1 MINILQKQL
10 SMGRKSAQG
19 LAKGALYNT
28 LYYVSLM
35 LPMSMVYYF
44 IEDVLPQIAA
54 GHDIVFRYAVYA
66 VITVISL
73 ILSGFFYYKQYT
85 AVFVSTYEESE
96 ERRIRLAEKLRKLP
110 LSFFSNRD
118 LSDIT
123 NTMMEDIN
131 TLEGLQSHA
140 VPQLVGAAL
149 SSIVI
154 GIGIIIWD
162 WRMGLAVCWIMPV
175 VLIITLLSSRFQK
188 KHVQT
193 HFETKRRVSDQTQ
206 ENIEHMADIHA
217 NNQTERYMEQY
228 NALLKEE
235 EDKHKVSEMAMSIF
249 VNGGQSLLKL
259 GFATTV
265 IVGTML
271 FEQGSLSLLKYLM
284 YLVVAA
290 RGFDPVSAVV
300 YNLSYLYYGSAPQ
313 ERTREMENSQEMTG
327 RADVQFDRF
336 DIEFDHVFFEY
347 LEDTP
352 VLRDVSFVAKQGEV
366 TALIGPSGCGKSTA
380 AKLAARFY
388 DPTEGSVRIGGHDLK
403 EIDPETI
410 MTHVSMVFQDVIL
423 FDNTVYENIKLG
435 RKDATEDEVMEAA
448 RLAHCDEFVQR
459 FPDGY
464 QTMIGEN
471 GARLSGG
478 ERQRIS
484 IARALLKNTPILL
497 LDEATAFLDVENE
510 SKIQAGLSQLI
521 RGKTVLMIAHRMRT
535 IEEAD
540 HLVGLTDG
548 RVVESGAPEELMK
561 DPDGLYRKLRTLQ
574 LGEQ

>member
-1 MINILQKQL
+1 MINFLQKNL
-10 SMGRKSAQG
+10 AMGYRSAKG
-19 LAKGALYNT
+19 LAKGAIYNA
-28 LYYVSLM
+28 LYYISLM
-35 LPMSMVYYF
+35 LPMSLVYF
-44 IEDVLPQIAA
+44 FLKDVLPHIKTGQEIA
-54 GHDIVFRYAVYA
+54 FRYASYA
-66 VITVISL
+66 VITIVSL
-73 ILSGFFYYKQYT
+73 VVSGFFYYKQYT

-110 LSFFSNRD
+110 LSFFSNKD

-140 VPQLVGAAL
+140 VPQLVGAAISGL
-149 SSIVI
+149 FTA
-154 GIGIIIWD
+154 IGIIIWD
-162 WRMGLAVCWIMPV
+162 WRMGMAVCWIMPL

-188 KHVQT
+188 KHLRV

-217 NNQTERYMEQY
+217 NNQSANYMQSY

-235 EDKHKVSEMAMSIF
+235 EDMHKVSEIAMSIF

-265 IVGTML
+265 IVGAML
-271 FEQGSLSLLKYLM
+271 FEQGSLSLLKFLM
-284 YLVVAA
+284 YLVVAT
-290 RGFDPVSAVV
+290 RIYDPVGSVI
-300 YNLSYLYYGSAPQ
+300 YNLSYIYFGSAPL
-313 ERTREMENSQEMTG
+313 ERTLEMEKSRETTG
-327 RADVQFDRF
+327 RSDVQFNRF
-336 DIEFDHVFFEY
+336 DIEFENVCFEY
-347 LEDTP
+347 LEGVP
-352 VLRDVSFVAKQGEV
+352 VLHDVSFTAKQGEI

-388 DPTEGSVRIGGHDLK
+388 DPTKGSVRIGGHDLK
-403 EIDPETI
+403 ELDPETI
-410 MTHVSMVFQDVIL
+410 MTHLSMVFQDVIL

-435 RKDATEDEVMEAA
+435 RKNATEEEIMEAA
-448 RLAHCDEFVQR
+448 RLAHCDEFIR
-459 FPDGY
+459 RLPDGY

-471 GARLSGG
+471 DARLSGG

-497 LDEATAFLDVENE
+497 LDEATASLDVENE
-510 SKIQAGLSQLI
+510 SKIQAGLSELI

-540 HLVGLTDG
+540 RLVGLADG
-548 RVVESGAPEELMK
+548 RVVESGTPEELINE
-561 DPDGLYRKLRTLQ
+561 PNSLYRKLRTLQ
-574 LGEQ
+574 LGE

>member
-54 GHDIVFRYAVYA
+54 GQDIVFRYAVYA
-66 VITVISL
+66 IITVISL
-73 ILSGFFYYKQYT
+73 LLSGFFYYKQYT

-140 VPQLVGAAL
+140 IPQLVGAAL
-149 SSIVI
+149 SSVVI

-217 NNQTERYMEQY
+217 NNQTERYMKQY

-271 FEQGSLSLLKYLM
+271 FEQSSLSLLKYLM

-290 RGFDPVSAVV
+290 RVYDPVSAVV
-300 YNLSYLYYGSAPQ
+300 YNLSYFYYGSAPL
-313 ERTREMENSQEMTG
+313 ERTRELENSQEMTG
-327 RADVQFDRF
+327 RTDVQFERF

-548 RVVESGAPEELMK
+548 RVVESGAPEDLMK

>member
-1 MINILQKQL
+1 MIRLLQKHL
-10 SMGRKSAQG
+10 AMGQNSARG
-19 LAKGALYNT
+19 LAKGSIYNALYY
-28 LYYVSLM
+28 LSLM

-44 IEDVLPQIAA
+44 IEDVLPKIETGQEV
-54 GHDIVFRYAVYA
+54 VFRYVAYA
-66 VITVISL
+66 IVTVVSL
-73 ILSGFFYYKQYT
+73 ILSGFFYYKHYT

-96 ERRIRLAEKLRKLP
+96 GRRIRLAEKLRRLP

-140 VPQLVGAAL
+140 IPQLVGAAM
-149 SSIVI
+149 SSVII

-162 WRMGLAVCWIMPV
+162 WRMGLAVCWIMPI
-175 VLIITLLSSRFQK
+175 VLVITLLSSRFQK
-188 KHVQT
+188 KHIRK

-217 NNQTERYMEQY
+217 NNQTERYMKEY

-235 EDKHKVSEMAMSIF
+235 EDTHKMSEIAMSVF

-271 FEQGSLSLLKYLM
+271 FEQGSLSLLKYLI

-290 RGFDPVSAVV
+290 RVYDPVSAVV
-300 YNLSYLYYGSAPQ
+300 YNLSYIYYGSAPL
-313 ERTREMENSQEMTG
+313 ERTKELEDSREMTG
-327 RADVQFDRF
+327 RTDVKFDRF
-336 DIEFDHVFFEY
+336 DIEFDHVSFEY
-347 LEDTP
+347 IEDIP
-352 VLRDVSFVAKQGEV
+352 VLHDVSFTAKQGEI

-380 AKLAARFY
+380 AKLATRFY
-388 DPTEGSVRIGGHDLK
+388 DPTEGSVKIGGHDLK

-410 MTHVSMVFQDVIL
+410 MTHLSMVFQDVIL

-435 RKDATEDEVMEAA
+435 RKDATEEEVMEAA
-448 RLAHCDEFVQR
+448 RLAHCDEFVR
-459 FPDGY
+459 HLPDGY

-497 LDEATAFLDVENE
+497 LDEATASLDVENE
-510 SKIQAGLSQLI
+510 SKIQAGLSELI

-548 RVVESGAPEELMK
+548 RVVESGSPKDLIK
-561 DPDGLYRKLRTLQ
+561 DPKSLYRRLRTLQ

>member
-290 RGFDPVSAVV
+290 RVYDPVSAVV

>member
-1 MINILQKQL
+1 MINFLQKHFA
-10 SMGRKSAQG
+10 MGRKSAQG
-19 LAKGALYNT
+19 LARGSIYNAF
-28 LYYVSLM
+28 YFISLM
-35 LPMSMVYYF
+35 LPMSLVYHF
-44 IEDVLPQIAA
+44 LKDVLPHTQT
-54 GHDIVFRYAVYA
+54 GQDIVFRYAVYA
-66 VITVISL
+66 VIAIVSL
-73 ILSGFFYYKQYT
+73 LISGFFYYKQYT

-110 LSFFSNRD
+110 LSFFSNKD

-131 TLEGLQSHA
+131 TLESLQSHA
-140 VPQLVGAAL
+140 IPQLVGA
-149 SSIVI
+149 VI
-154 GIGIIIWD
+154 SGLFMAIGIIIWD
-162 WRMGLAVCWIMPV
+162 WRMGLAVCWVIPIV
-175 VLIITLLSSRFQK
+175 IVITLLSARFQK
-188 KHVQT
+188 KHIKV

-217 NNQTERYMEQY
+217 NNQTEKYLKEY

-235 EDKHKVSEMAMSIF
+235 EDMHKVSEIAMSIF

-259 GFATTV
+259 GFATAV

-271 FEQGSLSLLKYLM
+271 FEQGTLSLLKYLM

-290 RGFDPVSAVV
+290 RIYDPFGSVV
-300 YNLSYLYYGSAPQ
+300 YNMSYLYYGSAPL
-313 ERTREMENSQEMTG
+313 ERTLELEESKEMTG
-327 RADVQFDRF
+327 RSDVKFDSF
-336 DIEFDHVFFEY
+336 DIEFDNVSFEY
-347 LEDTP
+347 IEDIP
-352 VLRDVSFVAKQGEV
+352 VLHNVSFTAKQGEI

-388 DPTEGSVRIGGHDLK
+388 DPTEGTVKIGGHDIK

-410 MTHVSMVFQDVIL
+410 MTHLSMVFQDVIL
-423 FDNTVYENIKLG
+423 FDDTIYENIKLG
-435 RKDATEDEVMEAA
+435 KKNATEEEIMQAA
-448 RLAHCDEFVQR
+448 RLSHCDEFVR
-459 FPDGY
+459 RLPEGY

-497 LDEATAFLDVENE
+497 LDEATASLDVENE
-510 SKIQAGLSQLI
+510 SKIQAGLSELI

-548 RVVESGAPEELMK
+548 RVVEAGAPK
-561 DPDGLYRKLRTLQ
+561 DLIKEPNSLYRRLRTMQ
-574 LGEQ
+574 LGD

>member
-1 MINILQKQL
+1 
-10 SMGRKSAQG
+10 
-19 LAKGALYNT
+19 
-28 LYYVSLM
+28 
-35 LPMSMVYYF
+35 
-44 IEDVLPQIAA
+44 
-54 GHDIVFRYAVYA
+54 
-66 VITVISL
+66 
-73 ILSGFFYYKQYT
+73 
-85 AVFVSTYEESE
+85 
-96 ERRIRLAEKLRKLP
+96 
-110 LSFFSNRD
+110 
-118 LSDIT
+118 
-123 NTMMEDIN
+123 MMEDIN

-140 VPQLVGAAL
+140 IPQLVGAAL
-149 SSIVI
+149 SSVVI

-290 RGFDPVSAVV
+290 RVYDPVSAVV
-300 YNLSYLYYGSAPQ
+300 YNLSYLYYGSAPL

-327 RADVQFDRF
+327 RTDVQFDRF

-352 VLRDVSFVAKQGEV
+352 VLHDVSFVAKQGEV

>member
-1 MINILQKQL
+1 MIKFLQNNL
-10 SMGRKSAQG
+10 AMGKKSAEG
-19 LAKGALYNT
+19 LAKGAIYNA
-28 LYYVSLM
+28 LFYISLM
-35 LPMSMVYYF
+35 LPMSLVYHF
-44 IEDVLPQIAA
+44 LVDVLPHINTGQEVA
-54 GHDIVFRYAVYA
+54 FRYAVYA
-66 VITVISL
+66 FITVVSL
-73 ILSGFFYYKQYT
+73 LLSGFFYYKQYT

-110 LSFFSNRD
+110 LSFFGNKD

-131 TLEGLQSHA
+131 TLESLQSHA
-140 VPQLVGAAL
+140 VPQLVGATI
-149 SSIVI
+149 SSLITAV
-154 GIGIIIWD
+154 GIMVWD
-162 WRMGLAVCWIMPV
+162 WRLGLAVCWIIPV

-188 KHVQT
+188 KHVQA
-193 HFETKRRVSDQTQ
+193 HFETKRKVSDQTQ

-217 NNQTERYMEQY
+217 NNQTERYMEEY

-235 EDKHKVSEMAMSIF
+235 ESMHRVSEIAMSIF
-249 VNGGQSLLKL
+249 VNGGQIFLKL

-265 IVGTML
+265 IVGTLL

-290 RGFDPVSAVV
+290 RMYDPIGSVV
-300 YNLSYLYYGSAPQ
+300 YNLSYLYYGSAPL
-313 ERTREMENSQEMTG
+313 ERTREMENNREMTG
-327 RADVQFDRF
+327 RTDVQFDHF
-336 DIEFDHVFFEY
+336 DIEFDHVSFEY

-352 VLRDVSFVAKQGEV
+352 VLHDVSFTAKQGEI

-388 DPTEGSVRIGGHDLK
+388 DPTEGSVRIGGKDIK
-403 EIDPETI
+403 EIEPETI

-435 RKDATEDEVMEAA
+435 RQDATEEEVMEAA
-448 RLAHCDEFVQR
+448 RLAHCDEFIR
-459 FPDGY
+459 LLPSGY

-484 IARALLKNTPILL
+484 IARALLKNAPILL
-497 LDEATAFLDVENE
+497 LDEATASLDVENE
-510 SKIQAGLSQLI
+510 SKIQAGLSALI

-535 IEEAD
+535 VEEAD

-548 RVVESGAPEELMK
+548 RVVEAGAPDELK
-561 DPDGLYRKLRTLQ
+561 QNPNSLYRKLRTLQ

>member
-1 MINILQKQL
+1 
-10 SMGRKSAQG
+10 MGRKSAQG

-290 RGFDPVSAVV
+290 RVYDPVSAVV

>member
-1 MINILQKQL
+1 MINFLQKHFA
-10 SMGRKSAQG
+10 MGRKSAQG
-19 LAKGALYNT
+19 LAKGSLYNALYFI
-28 LYYVSLM
+28 SLM
-35 LPMSMVYYF
+35 LPMSLVYHF
-44 IEDVLPQIAA
+44 IKDVLPHTQT
-54 GHDIVFRYAVYA
+54 GQDVVFRYAVYA
-66 VITVISL
+66 IITIVSL
-73 ILSGFFYYKQYT
+73 LISGFFYYKQYT

-110 LSFFSNRD
+110 LSFFSNKD

-131 TLEGLQSHA
+131 TLESLQSHA
-140 VPQLVGAAL
+140 IPQLIGAVI
-149 SSIVI
+149 SSLVTAV
-154 GIGIIIWD
+154 GIIIWD
-162 WRMGLAVCWIMPV
+162 WRMGLAVCWVIPV
-175 VLIITLLSSRFQK
+175 VIIITLLSARFQK
-188 KHVQT
+188 KHIKV

-217 NNQTERYMEQY
+217 NNQTERYLKEY

-235 EDKHKVSEMAMSIF
+235 EDMHKVSEIAMSIF

-259 GFATTV
+259 GFATAV

-271 FEQGSLSLLKYLM
+271 FEQGTLSLLKYLM

-290 RGFDPVSAVV
+290 RIYDPVGSVV
-300 YNLSYLYYGSAPQ
+300 YNMSYLYYGSAPL
-313 ERTREMENSQEMTG
+313 ERTLELEKSKEMTG
-327 RADVQFDRF
+327 RSDIKFDSF
-336 DIEFDHVFFEY
+336 DIEFD
-347 LEDTP
+347 
-352 VLRDVSFVAKQGEV
+352 DVSFQYIDDIPVLQNVSFTAKQGEI

-388 DPTEGSVRIGGHDLK
+388 DPTKGTVKIGGHDIK

-410 MTHVSMVFQDVIL
+410 MTHLSMVFQDVIL
-423 FDNTVYENIKLG
+423 FDDTIYENIKLG
-435 RKDATEDEVMEAA
+435 KKNATDEEVMQAA
-448 RLAHCDEFVQR
+448 RISHCDEFVR
-459 FPDGY
+459 RLPDGY

-497 LDEATAFLDVENE
+497 LDEATASLDVENE
-510 SKIQAGLSQLI
+510 SKIQAGLSELI

-548 RVVESGAPEELMK
+548 RVVESGAPK
-561 DPDGLYRKLRTLQ
+561 DLIKEPNSLYRRLRTMQ
-574 LGEQ
+574 LGE

>member
-1 MINILQKQL
+1 MINFLQKHL
-10 SMGRKSAQG
+10 AMGRKSAEG
-19 LAKGALYNT
+19 LAKGAIYNA
-28 LYYVSLM
+28 LFYISLM
-35 LPMSMVYYF
+35 LPMSLVYHF
-44 IEDVLPQIAA
+44 LVDVLPHINTGQEV
-54 GHDIVFRYAVYA
+54 VFRYAVY
-66 VITVISL
+66 VLITVVSL
-73 ILSGFFYYKQYT
+73 VLSGFFYYKQYT

-96 ERRIRLAEKLRKLP
+96 ERRIRLAEKLCKLP
-110 LSFFSNRD
+110 LSFFGNKD

-131 TLEGLQSHA
+131 NLEGLQSHA
-140 VPQLVGAAL
+140 VPQLIGAAI
-149 SSIVI
+149 SSLLTAV
-154 GIGIIIWD
+154 GIIIWD
-162 WRMGLAVCWIMPV
+162 WRLGLAVCWIIPV

-188 KHVQT
+188 KHVQA

-206 ENIEHMADIHA
+206 ENIEHMTDIHA
-217 NNQTERYMEQY
+217 NNQTERYISEY

-235 EDKHKVSEMAMSIF
+235 ESMHRVSEIAMSIF
-249 VNGGQSLLKL
+249 VNGGQIFLKL

-265 IVGTML
+265 IVGTLL
-271 FEQGSLSLLKYLM
+271 FEQSSISLLKYLM

-290 RGFDPVSAVV
+290 RMYDPIGSVV
-300 YNLSYLYYGSAPQ
+300 YNLSYLYYGSAPL
-313 ERTREMENSQEMTG
+313 ERTRDLENTKEMTG
-327 RADVQFDRF
+327 RTDVQFDRF
-336 DIEFDHVFFEY
+336 DIEFDHVSFEY
-347 LEDTP
+347 LEDIP
-352 VLRDVSFVAKQGEV
+352 VLRDVSFTAKQGEI

-388 DPTEGSVRIGGHDLK
+388 DPTEGCVKIGGKDIK

-435 RKDATEDEVMEAA
+435 RKDATEEEVMEAA
-448 RLAHCDEFVQR
+448 RLAHCDEFVR
-459 FPDGY
+459 LLPDGY

-497 LDEATAFLDVENE
+497 LDEATASLDVENE
-510 SKIQAGLSQLI
+510 SKIQAGLSALI

-540 HLVGLTDG
+540 HLVGLTEG
-548 RVVESGAPEELMK
+548 RVVEAGAPDELK
-561 DPDGLYRKLRTLQ
+561 QNPSSLYRRLRTLQ
-574 LGEQ
+574 LGE